1 MFLDILAPTELALSC
16 DLGRV
21 ITGFHFAP
29 L

>member
-1 MFLDILAPTELALSC
+1 MLLDILGPTELALLC